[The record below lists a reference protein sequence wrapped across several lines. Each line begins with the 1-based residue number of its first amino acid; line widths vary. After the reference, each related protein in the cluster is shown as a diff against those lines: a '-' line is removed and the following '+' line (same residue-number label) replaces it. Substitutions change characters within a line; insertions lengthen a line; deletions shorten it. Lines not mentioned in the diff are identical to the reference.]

1 MKKIQYIFFVLC
13 GLGAVSCSNYFDE
26 HQLGNVDPSVTDIR
40 PNMTYEL
47 TENDYAKIAKLQV
60 NIDSA
65 TLHGEQA
72 LEELAAIG
80 TEKAFTETASADM
93 YVPALMQ
100 NLFPYL
106 DNGTFCEVTYRY
118 REGKSARV
126 QPFTTATGYTLE
138 TKDYEAIWQKRG
150 IEYLTPASID
160 SVDTFLKTLIP
171 TAKIGKIVVLSYN
184 YSADE
189 PEPSEGSEI
198 LPYALPLSQFMEFP
212 DDKEHVFYGVVGTI
226 KSKTYGRFYLVDGQD
241 SVYVYEL
248 ADEEGNNKIWKSL
261 GIEKGDSIRVRG
273 FYNAEK
279 EQIVNA
285 VYVSHSPAS
294 IPARAP
300 RYAANNKQINKVN
313 TIYQLTD
320 EGWVLYTNED
330 LKVAEALPQ
339 HVYEAVD
346 ETAIS
351 DTKTIEKYLR
361 IAYPYAKED
370 DIYLIA
376 YRGVNGMTADEWIY
390 DGTNFV
396 LTTGYINEVM
406 SFQVKNDI
414 WIANI
419 STYLQTKFVGEG
431 VGKFIMQNVELDGL
445 SYVWRYQALY
455 GMTASGYVSGAARK
469 VDGWLISPKIKL
481 KKAKQPQMT
490 YDNAL
495 KFGNATDNPKW
506 LSVMITTNWTGDV
519 TTSEW
524 TKLPFPE
531 ELPPGTDWVFRPSGV
546 FDLSAYNGQTVVIAF
561 RYDTTVEGTDM
572 TSVPT
577 WEIQNLLIA
586 EPEEVTIAK

>member
-1 MKKIQYIFFVLC
+1 
-13 GLGAVSCSNYFDE
+13 
-26 HQLGNVDPSVTDIR
+26 
-40 PNMTYEL
+40 
-47 TENDYAKIAKLQV
+47 
-60 NIDSA
+60 
-65 TLHGEQA
+65 
-72 LEELAAIG
+72 
-80 TEKAFTETASADM
+80 
-93 YVPALMQ
+93 
-100 NLFPYL
+100 
-106 DNGTFCEVTYRY
+106 VTYRY
-118 REGKSARV
+118 REGKSTRV

-150 IEYLTPASID
+150 IEYLTPASAD
-160 SVDTFLKTLIP
+160 SVNTFLKTLIP

-189 PEPSEGSEI
+189 PEASEGSEM
-198 LPYALPLSQFMEFP
+198 LPYALPLSQFMKFP
-212 DDKEHVFYGVVGTI
+212 DDKEHEFYGVVGTI
-226 KSKTYGRFYLVDGQD
+226 KSKIYGRFYLVDGQD

-339 HVYEAVD
+339 HVYEMVD

-361 IAYPYAKED
+361 ITYPYAKED

-390 DGTNFV
+390 DGSDFV

-431 VGKFIMQNVELDGL
+431 VGKFIMQNVALDGL

-455 GMTASGYVSGAARK
+455 GMTASGYVSGAAHK

-561 RYDTTVEGTDM
+561 RYDTTIEGTDL

-586 EPEEVTIAK
+586 EPEE

>member
-72 LEELAAIG
+72 LEELAAIA

-100 NLFPYL
+100 NMFPYL
-106 DNGTFCEVTYRY
+106 DNGTFCDVTYRY
-118 REGKSARV
+118 REGKSTRV

-150 IEYLTPASID
+150 IEYLTPASAD
-160 SVDTFLKTLIP
+160 SVNTFLKTLIP

-184 YSADE
+184 YSANE
-189 PEPSEGSEI
+189 PEPSEGSEM
-198 LPYALPLSQFMEFP
+198 LPYALPLSQFMKFP
-212 DDKEHVFYGVVGTI
+212 DDKEHEFYGVVGTI
-226 KSKTYGRFYLVDGQD
+226 KSKIYGRFYLVDGQD

-248 ADEEGNNKIWKSL
+248 ANEEGNNKIWKSL
-261 GIEKGDSIRVRG
+261 GIEQGDSIRVRG

-339 HVYEAVD
+339 HVYEMVD

-361 IAYPYAKED
+361 ITYPYAKED

-390 DGTNFV
+390 DGSDFI

-431 VGKFIMQNVELDGL
+431 VGKFIMQNVALDGL

-455 GMTASGYVSGAARK
+455 GMTASGYVSGAAHK

-531 ELPPGTDWVFRPSGV
+531 DLPPGTDWVFRPSGV

-561 RYDTTVEGTDM
+561 RYDTTIDGTDL

-586 EPEEVTIAK
+586 EPEE

>member
-1 MKKIQYIFFVLC
+1 MKKIQYIFFVIC

-72 LEELAAIG
+72 LEELAAIA

-150 IEYLTPASID
+150 IEYLTPASAD
-160 SVDTFLKTLIP
+160 SVNTFLKTLIP

-184 YSADE
+184 YSANE
-189 PEPSEGSEI
+189 PDPSEGSEM
-198 LPYALPLSQFMEFP
+198 LPYALSLSQFMQFP
-212 DDKEHVFYGVVGTI
+212 DDKEHEFYGVVGTI
-226 KSKTYGRFYLVDGQD
+226 KSTIYGRFYLVDGQD

-248 ADEEGNNKIWKSL
+248 TNEEGDNKIWKSL

-361 IAYPYAKED
+361 ITYPYAKED

-390 DGTNFV
+390 DGNDFV

-414 WIANI
+414 WMANI

-431 VGKFIMQNVELDGL
+431 VGKFIMQIVGLDGL

-455 GMTASGYVSGAARK
+455 GMTASGYVSGAAHK

-561 RYDTTVEGTDM
+561 RYDTTVEGTDI

-586 EPEEVTIAK
+586 EPEE

>member
-72 LEELAAIG
+72 LEELAAIA

-106 DNGTFCEVTYRY
+106 DNGTFCDVTYRY
-118 REGKSARV
+118 REGKSTRV

-150 IEYLTPASID
+150 IEYLTPATADSIN
-160 SVDTFLKTLIP
+160 TFLKTLIP

-184 YSADE
+184 YSASE
-189 PEPSEGSEI
+189 PEPSEGSEM
-198 LPYALPLSQFMEFP
+198 LPYALPLSQFMKFP
-212 DDKEHVFYGVVGTI
+212 DDKEHEFYGVVGTL
-226 KSKTYGRFYLVDGQD
+226 KSTIYGRFYLVDGQD
-241 SVYVYEL
+241 SVYVYGL
-248 ADEEGNNKIWKSL
+248 TNEEGDNKIWKSL
-261 GIEKGDSIRVRG
+261 GIGQGDSIRVRG
-273 FYNAEK
+273 IYNAEK

-285 VYVSHSPAS
+285 VYVSHSTTS
-294 IPARAP
+294 MPARAP

-330 LKVAEALPQ
+330 LKIAEALPQ
-339 HVYEAVD
+339 HVYEAID

-361 IAYPYAKED
+361 ITYPYAKED

-376 YRGVNGMTADEWIY
+376 YRGANGMTADEWIY
-390 DGTNFV
+390 DGNDFV

-431 VGKFIMQNVELDGL
+431 VGKFIMQNVALDGL

-455 GMTASGYVSGAARK
+455 GMTASGYVSGAAHK

-561 RYDTTVEGTDM
+561 RYDTTIEGTDL

-586 EPEEVTIAK
+586 EPEE

>member
-72 LEELAAIG
+72 LEELAAIA

-106 DNGTFCEVTYRY
+106 DNGTFCDVTYRY
-118 REGKSARV
+118 REGKSTRV

-150 IEYLTPASID
+150 IEYLTPATADSIN
-160 SVDTFLKTLIP
+160 TFLQTLIP

-184 YSADE
+184 YSASE
-189 PEPSEGSEI
+189 PEPSEGSEM
-198 LPYALPLSQFMEFP
+198 LPYALPLSQFMKFP
-212 DDKEHVFYGVVGTI
+212 DDKEHEFYGVVGTL
-226 KSKTYGRFYLVDGQD
+226 KSTIYGRFYLVDGQD
-241 SVYVYEL
+241 SVYVYGL
-248 ADEEGNNKIWKSL
+248 TNEEGDNKIWKSL
-261 GIEKGDSIRVRG
+261 GIGQGDSIRVRG
-273 FYNAEK
+273 IYNAEK

-285 VYVSHSPAS
+285 VYVSHSPTS
-294 IPARAP
+294 MPARAP
-300 RYAANNKQINKVN
+300 RYAAKNKQINKVN
-313 TIYQLTD
+313 TIYQLTE

-330 LKVAEALPQ
+330 LKIAEALPQ
-339 HVYEAVD
+339 HVYEAID

-361 IAYPYAKED
+361 ITYPYAKED

-376 YRGVNGMTADEWIY
+376 YRGANGMTADEWIY
-390 DGTNFV
+390 DGNDFV

-431 VGKFIMQNVELDGL
+431 VGKFIMQNVALDGL

-455 GMTASGYVSGAARK
+455 GMTASGYVSGAAHK

-561 RYDTTVEGTDM
+561 RYDTTIEGTDL

-586 EPEEVTIAK
+586 EPEE

>member
-1 MKKIQYIFFVLC
+1 MKKIQYIFFVIC

-72 LEELAAIG
+72 LEELAAIA

-106 DNGTFCEVTYRY
+106 DNGPFCEVTSRY

-150 IEYLTPASID
+150 IEYLTPASAD
-160 SVDTFLKTLIP
+160 SVNTFLKTLIP

-184 YSADE
+184 YSANE
-189 PEPSEGSEI
+189 PDPSEGSEM
-198 LPYALPLSQFMEFP
+198 LPYALSLSQFMQFP
-212 DDKEHVFYGVVGTI
+212 DDKEHEFYGVVGTI
-226 KSKTYGRFYLVDGQD
+226 KSAIYGRFYLVDGQD
-241 SVYVYEL
+241 SVYVYGL
-248 ADEEGNNKIWKSL
+248 ANEEGNNKIWKSL

-361 IAYPYAKED
+361 ITYPYAKED

-390 DGTNFV
+390 DGNDFV

-414 WIANI
+414 WMANI

-431 VGKFIMQNVELDGL
+431 VGKFIMQNVALDGL

-455 GMTASGYVSGAARK
+455 GMTASGYVSGAAHK

-561 RYDTTVEGTDM
+561 RYDTTVEGTDI

-586 EPEEVTIAK
+586 EPEE

>member
-1 MKKIQYIFFVLC
+1 M
-13 GLGAVSCSNYFDE
+13 
-26 HQLGNVDPSVTDIR
+26 
-40 PNMTYEL
+40 
-47 TENDYAKIAKLQV
+47 
-60 NIDSA
+60 
-65 TLHGEQA
+65 
-72 LEELAAIG
+72 
-80 TEKAFTETASADM
+80 
-93 YVPALMQ
+93 
-100 NLFPYL
+100 
-106 DNGTFCEVTYRY
+106 
-118 REGKSARV
+118 
-126 QPFTTATGYTLE
+126 
-138 TKDYEAIWQKRG
+138 
-150 IEYLTPASID
+150 
-160 SVDTFLKTLIP
+160 IP

-189 PEPSEGSEI
+189 PEASEGSEM
-198 LPYALPLSQFMEFP
+198 LPYALPLSQFMKFP
-212 DDKEHVFYGVVGTI
+212 DDKEHEFYGVVGTI
-226 KSKTYGRFYLVDGQD
+226 KSTIYGRFYLVDGQD
-241 SVYVYEL
+241 SVYVYGL
-248 ADEEGNNKIWKSL
+248 ANEEGDNKIWKSL

-294 IPARAP
+294 MPARAP

-390 DGTNFV
+390 DGNDFV

-431 VGKFIMQNVELDGL
+431 VGKFIMQNVALDGL

-455 GMTASGYVSGAARK
+455 GMTASGFSGTAHK

-561 RYDTTVEGTDM
+561 RYDTTIEGTDM